1 MESNIYEEIVK
12 THEKMYS
19 ENAEEYFQRTKDGH
33 ANYLINFIELFLSQI
48 KGKRIFDLGCG
59 PGRDLKFFLE
69 RGFDACGVDC
79 SSGMV
84 ELCRK
89 RNLPVIHNDFL
100 NMNFPTDSVDGFWAY
115 TSHTLLPKEI
125 FEKLLE
131 KYRTALKKDDGLF
144 ALGMIEGNFEGWKSD
159 GKYNGAKRFVARYT
173 AAELETLLGKYFGTV
188 SVWREKVGE
197 KVYLH
202 CLCRNNVVA
211 DKSASSKAARELF
224 DKFSSYYLENTQ
236 SGIELLRT
244 DRDDFARFI
253 ATSESARKKII
264 DIGCGPGRDLNIFF
278 NMGFEAIGFDI
289 SEANI
294 TGCRNFGLTA
304 VQGDIYSLDD
314 YFPANTFDGAWCNCS
329 VTNWILKEELP
340 KVLSYIKNIVKPHGI
355 IFIGSVLGNFSGWEI
370 DQKYDRL
377 KRYNNHWRE
386 DELKKALEC
395 LGKLIHERKLTNTG
409 KKDYLNLVYE
419 NDK

>member
-1 MESNIYEEIVK
+1 MESNSYKEIVK
-12 THEKMYS
+12 TNEKIYS
-19 ENAEEYFQRTKDGH
+19 EYAKEYWQRTKDGH
-33 ANYLINFIELFLSQI
+33 ANYLGNFIELFLSQI

-79 SSGMV
+79 SLGMV
-84 ELCRK
+84 KFCRE

-100 NMNFPTDSVDGFWAY
+100 NMEFAPGSVDGFWAY
-115 TSHTLLPKEI
+115 TSHTLLPKET
-125 FEKLLE
+125 FAKLLE
-131 KYRTALKKDDGLF
+131 KYHTALKKDEGLL
-144 ALGMIEGNFEGWKSD
+144 ALGMIEGDFEGWKSD
-159 GKYNGAKRFVARYT
+159 GKYNGAKRFVARYS
-173 AAELETLLGKYFGTV
+173 AAELENLLGKYFGTV
-188 SVWREKVGE
+188 SVWREKVGD

-202 CLCRNNVVA
+202 CLCRNNSVA
-211 DKSASSKAARELF
+211 DKSDSANAARELF
-224 DKFSSYYLENTQ
+224 DKFSAQYLENTQ

-244 DRDDFARFI
+244 DRENFARFI
-253 ATSESARKKII
+253 APSEPSRKKII
-264 DIGCGPGRDLNIFF
+264 DIGCGPGRDLKIFY

-289 SEANI
+289 SEENI
-294 TGCRNFGLTA
+294 KSCRGFGLKA
-304 VQGDIYSLDD
+304 VQGDIYSLND
-314 YFPANTFDGAWCNCS
+314 YFLANTFDGAWCNCS

-340 KVLSYIKNIVKPHGI
+340 KVLGCIKNIVKPHGI
-355 IFIGSVLGNFSGWEI
+355 IFIGSVLGNFSGWEV

-395 LGKLIHERKLTNTG
+395 LGRLLYERKLTNTG